1 MKPTRREFL
10 RSGLCGAAAALTGA
24 RVLAEGGGVKTNL
37 PMAVGGASGAATTQP
52 ATTAAA
58 AVARVV
64 QTRSP
69 YLCGAHGI
77 ETSILHDFIE
87 EGLCAVTGASN
98 GTDAWNKLLKPSDV
112 ILIKCNQSAR
122 EQLGTTP
129 PVIDEMLRSMV
140 TAGFSLDQIMVLEA
154 GDLSLLRKTR
164 KPDLRWQGKIVE
176 FGNAGKD
183 SFLAALD
190 EATAIINVPFIK
202 THSFATMSGCL
213 KNLSHGLIRHPAR
226 FHANGCD
233 PAIGQIV
240 ASEPIRSKLRLNV
253 VNGVRLV
260 FDKGPDAQRS
270 TIHDSGTMLFSTDP
284 VAADAVAFGLLNSV
298 RSERGLKPL
307 FSDARIPKQ
316 LLTAHQLGLGQCD
329 GAQIQSLVLDL

>member
-1 MKPTRREFL
+1 
-10 RSGLCGAAAALTGA
+10 
-24 RVLAEGGGVKTNL
+24 
-37 PMAVGGASGAATTQP
+37 MAVGGASGAATTQP

-69 YLCGAHGI
+69 YICGAHGI
-77 ETSILHDFIE
+77 EKSILHDFIE
-87 EGLCAVTGASN
+87 EGLCAVTGAPN

-112 ILIKCNQSAR
+112 VLIKCNQSAR

-140 TAGFSLDQIMVLEA
+140 TAGFSLEQIMVLEA
-154 GDLSLLRKTR
+154 GELSLLRKTR
-164 KPDLRWQGKIVE
+164 KPDVRWQGKVVE
-176 FGNAGKD
+176 FGSAGKD

-190 EATAIINVPFIK
+190 EATAVINVPFIK
-202 THSFATMSGCL
+202 THSLATMSGCL

-253 VNGVRLV
+253 VNGIRLV

-270 TIHDSGTMLFSTDP
+270 TIHDAGTMLFSTDP
-284 VAADAVAFGLLNSV
+284 VAADSMAFGLLNSV

-307 FSDARIPKQ
+307 NSDTHIPKQ
-316 LLTAHQLGLGQCD
+316 LSTAHNLGLGQCD

>member
-1 MKPTRREFL
+1 
-10 RSGLCGAAAALTGA
+10 
-24 RVLAEGGGVKTNL
+24 
-37 PMAVGGASGAATTQP
+37 MAVGGASGAATTQRT
-52 ATTAAA
+52 TTAAA

-69 YLCGAHGI
+69 YICGAHGI
-77 ETSILHDFIE
+77 EKSILHDFIE
-87 EGLCAVTGASN
+87 EGLCAVTGAPN
-98 GTDAWNKLLKPSDV
+98 GTEAWNKLLKPSDV
-112 ILIKCNQSAR
+112 VLIKCNQSAR
-122 EQLGTTP
+122 EPLGTTP

-164 KPDLRWQGKIVE
+164 KPDLRWQGKLVQ
-176 FGNAGKD
+176 FGSAGED

-202 THSFATMSGCL
+202 THSMATMSGCL

-253 VNGVRLV
+253 VNGIRLV

-270 TIHDSGTMLFSTDP
+270 TIHDAGTMLFSTDP
-284 VAADAVAFGLLNSV
+284 VAADSVAFGLLNSV
-298 RSERGLKPL
+298 RSERGLKAL
-307 FSDARIPKQ
+307 ISDARLPKQ
-316 LLTAHQLGLGQCD
+316 LVTAHGLGLGQID
-329 GAQIQSLVLDL
+329 SALIQFLLLDL